1 MGENKIDFSHQ
12 NFPQYKEKYI
22 ISKKIFQMH
31 NNKLITIL
39 KHFSK
44 TDLNQFYKYIISPY
58 FNKSKQLI
66 QFYEIIL
73 KGINSPKVA
82 LLEKQNVWNKLF
94 KDQKYND
101 VRFRKLSSDLLKL
114 IEGFLAQQIY
124 DSNNLQK
131 AANLIESVGIKGIE
145 KFYSSVIRIANNE
158 SEKYPFEDA
167 DFYLKQY
174 QIQKNYYEII
184 QHEFQHSK
192 RQNLE
197 EIDKNLDNFYL
208 AEKLRYLCA
217 ALSQKQRGSHEYL
230 LSHENEIVDLIKKRN
245 KTLTPAEAI
254 YQQIYLTYIEGEN
267 EKHFYKLRDLLKI
280 HGLKFHSIEGKTL
293 YDSAINYCVKK
304 LNQGKTEF
312 LEQLFEMYEDY
323 LKKELIYIDGELD
336 PFHFKNIVI
345 AGLRLGK
352 FNWIEEFINESREKI
367 PESSRENAYTFN
379 LARLFWYKKE
389 HDKVI
394 SLLQEV
400 EYEDIVYNLS
410 AKAMLLT
417 TYYETGE
424 TEPLYSLFESFR
436 AYLSRRKDIPERW
449 KKGYMN
455 LIKFTKKLTR
465 IIKGDDKAINR
476 IKIEIKESN
485 NIADVKWLN
494 EKIAELEK

>member
-1 MGENKIDFSHQ
+1 
-12 NFPQYKEKYI
+12 
-22 ISKKIFQMH
+22 MH

-44 TDLNQFYKYIISPY
+44 SDLNHFYKYIISPY

-73 KGINSPKVA
+73 KGINSPKA
-82 LLEKQNVWNKLF
+82 SLLEKENVWKKLF

-131 AANLIESVGIKGIE
+131 AANLIESVGIRGIE
-145 KFYSSVIRIANNE
+145 KSYSSAIRIANNE

-167 DFYLKQY
+167 DFHLKQY
-174 QIQKNYYEII
+174 QIQKKYYEII
-184 QHEFQHSK
+184 QHEFKHSE

-208 AEKLRYLCA
+208 GEKLRYMCA
-217 ALSQKQRGSHEYL
+217 ALSQRQRGSHVYIL
-230 LSHENEIVDLIKKRN
+230 AHEKEIIQLINIRN
-245 KTLTPAEAI
+245 NNLTPAEAI
-254 YQQIYLTYIEGEN
+254 YYQIYLTYIEGEN
-267 EKHFYKLRDLLKI
+267 EQHYYKLKDLLKI
-280 HGLKFHSIEGKTL
+280 HGLKFQSIEGKTL

-323 LKKELIYIDGELD
+323 LYKELIYIDGELD

-345 AGLRLGK
+345 VGLRLGK
-352 FNWIEEFINESREKI
+352 FDWIENFIKESREKL

-379 LARLFWYKKE
+379 LARLYWYKKE

-417 TYYETGE
+417 TYYENNE
-424 TEPLYSLFESFR
+424 IEPLYSLFESFR
-436 AYLSRRKDIPERW
+436 AFLNRRKDLTES
-449 KKGYMN
+449 KKRNYLN
-455 LIKFTKKLTR
+455 TIKFTKRLTR
-465 IIKGDDKAINR
+465 IRKGDQKEIEK
-476 IKIEIKESN
+476 IKIDLEKTEDIS
-485 NIADVKWLN
+485 DLKWLK